1 MKESLNNLLT
11 RRAVR
16 KYKSDMVPQDVLD
29 RILKAGTY
37 APSGMG
43 KQSAIII
50 AITDRN
56 VRDKLAKINA
66 KVAGKDKDP
75 FYGAPV
81 VIVVLADSSIPTYVE
96 DGALVLGNLL
106 NAAHAEGFG
115 SCWVHRAKQ
124 EFETPFGQELLSS
137 LGIEGKYVGIGHCI
151 LGYADVDPAP
161 APRKENYIY
170 KI

>member
-11 RRAVR
+11 RRAIR
-16 KYKSDMVPQDVLD
+16 KYKPDMVPQDVLE

-50 AITDRN
+50 AITDKT
-56 VRDKLAKINA
+56 VRDKLSKINA
-66 KVAGKDKDP
+66 EVAGKDKDP

-81 VIVVLADSSIPTYVE
+81 VIAVLADSSIPTYIE

-124 EFETPFGQELLSS
+124 EFESPFGQELLKS

-151 LGYADVDPAP
+151 LGYADEDPLP
-161 APRKENYIY
+161 APRKENYIF
-170 KI
+170 KV

>member
-50 AITDRN
+50 AITDRS

-81 VIVVLADSSIPTYVE
+81 VI
-96 DGALVLGNLL
+96 VLGNLL

-137 LGIEGKYVGIGHCI
+137 LGIERKYVGIGHCI
-151 LGYADVDPAP
+151 LGYADEDPAP

>member
-50 AITDRN
+50 AITDRS

-66 KVAGKDKDP
+66 KVEGKDKDP
-75 FYGAPV
+75 FY
-81 VIVVLADSSIPTYVE
+81 LY
-96 DGALVLGNLL
+96 L
-106 NAAHAEGFG
+106 
-115 SCWVHRAKQ
+115 
-124 EFETPFGQELLSS
+124 
-137 LGIEGKYVGIGHCI
+137 
-151 LGYADVDPAP
+151 
-161 APRKENYIY
+161 
-170 KI
+170 

>member
-50 AITDRN
+50 AITDKT
-56 VRDKLAKINA
+56 VRDKLSKINA
-66 KVAGKDKDP
+66 EVAGKDKDP

-81 VIVVLADSSIPTYVE
+81 VIAVLADSSIPTYIE

-115 SCWVHRAKQ
+115 SCWVHVNGRPRSREDA
-124 EFETPFGQELLSS
+124 S
-137 LGIEGKYVGIGHCI
+137 LGDAESYLKKLLGIRDGMRILCVI
-151 LGYADVDPAP
+151 ALGYPLEETA
-161 APRKENYIY
+161 E
-170 KI
+170 